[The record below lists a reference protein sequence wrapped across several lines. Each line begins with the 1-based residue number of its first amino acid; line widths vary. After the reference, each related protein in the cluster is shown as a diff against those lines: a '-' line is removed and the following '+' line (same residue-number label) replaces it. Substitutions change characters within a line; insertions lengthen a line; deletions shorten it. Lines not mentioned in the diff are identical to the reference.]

1 MMKCHVLKTHH
12 YRGNKM
18 ILIAIGFTCLVIA
31 ILILEIFYNPYSENL
46 ITEILS
52 FMFYIAF
59 VVFSLSGII
68 MEIISFV
75 SRGG

>member
-1 MMKCHVLKTHH
+1 
-12 YRGNKM
+12 M
-18 ILIAIGFTCLVIA
+18 ILIAMGFACLVIT
-31 ILILEIFYNPYSENL
+31 ILIPEIFYNPYSENL
-46 ITEILS
+46 VVEILT